1 MAELRLLPVPVAEI
15 WDWQL
20 RAACRDVDAAMF
32 FPPDRERGPH
42 RATREAQ
49 ARRVCA
55 RCPVIAECR
64 RHALAVH
71 EPYGV
76 WGGLTEAERAHILR
90 APDRVARGRVDRD
103 EFRASGSS

>member
-1 MAELRLLPVPVAEI
+1 MAEVRLLPVPIAEI

-20 RAACRDVDAAMF
+20 RAECRDVDAAMF

-42 RATREAQ
+42 RVAREAR
-49 ARRVCA
+49 AKRVCA
-55 RCPVIAECR
+55 RCPVIAECG
-64 RHALAVH
+64 RHALAVQ

-90 APDRVARGRVDRD
+90 ARDRVGCD